1 MFVVV
6 MSTAWWA
13 ASLQPTDDRGIF
25 NEAVDDLRWVIEGI
39 LDPLSVPCI
48 QDAPQSPS
56 PLPGSGKPVS
66 TVATWQA
73 RGDGKRQSKPTRKL
87 LESLN

>member
-1 MFVVV
+1 

-13 ASLQPTDDRGIF
+13 ASLQPTDDRGTF
-25 NEAVDDLRWVIEGI
+25 EEAVDDLRWVIEGI
-39 LDPLSVPCI
+39 LDPLPVPRT
-48 QDAPQSPS
+48 QGAPQSPT

-66 TVATWQA
+66 TAATWQA
-73 RGDGKRQSKPTRKL
+73 RRDGKRQSKPTRKL